1 MARALAQFA
10 GSLVRA
16 STWRLALRGLG
27 RQPRRSA
34 VVLAAVAI
42 GLGSLL
48 LAMALQYG
56 LVGQMAETAIRS
68 EIGDLQVHASAW
80 KDSAPLAERM
90 PEAPSLAALD
100 GAQTLIGVA
109 PRLRGEA
116 LAQSP
121 RASVGVRVIGVD
133 PAREPS
139 VTTLA
144 SLVQE
149 GAWLGVQPRRALVG
163 GGLARRLR
171 TGVGDKIV
179 LAVQDVRGDLTG
191 EAFRIGGVLNPPT
204 RELDE
209 SVVVLS
215 LPDAQRLYGVA
226 GEISELALAARDR
239 AALEAPRAEAAAAL
253 GVGVRVET
261 WREREPLLSMMIE
274 LFDQMGWVIYAAIF
288 VAMAFGIANVLLMS
302 VLERT
307 REIGILLAIGMPPAR
322 MVAIVIAES
331 AVLVMVGVALG
342 FALGFGGIYALRD
355 GIDLGVFGDGLR
367 AYGMPTKL
375 MPIARSGDVTAPL
388 VVAGVTALIASLW
401 PALRAVRTRPAEAL
415 RRA

>member
-10 GSLVRA
+10 GSLMRA

-27 RQPRRSA
+27 RQPRRSG

-68 EIGDLQVHASAW
+68 EIGDLQAHAIGW

-90 PEAPSLAALD
+90 DEARSLAALA

-121 RASVGVRVIGVD
+121 RASVGVRVLGVD
-133 PAREPS
+133 PAREPH

-144 SLVQE
+144 SFVRE
-149 GAWLGVQPRRALVG
+149 GAWFAAQPRRALIG
-163 GGLARRLR
+163 AGLARRLR
-171 TGVGDKIV
+171 VGAGDKLV
-179 LAVQDVRGDLTG
+179 LAVQDARGDLTG
-191 EAFRIGGVLNPPT
+191 EAFRIGGLLDPPT

-209 SVVVLS
+209 SVVFLS
-215 LPDAQRLYGVA
+215 LADAQRLYGVA
-226 GEISELALAARDR
+226 GEISEIALAARER
-239 AALEAPRAEAAAAL
+239 GALEAPRREAASAL
-253 GVGVRVET
+253 GAGVRVET

-307 REIGILLAIGMPPAR
+307 REIGVLLAIGMPPAR

-342 FALGFGGIYALRD
+342 FALGFAGIWALRD
-355 GIDLGVFGDGLR
+355 GIDLGRWGEGLR

-388 VVAGVTALIASLW
+388 IVAALTALIASLW
-401 PALRAVRTRPAEAL
+401 PALRAVRTRPADAL